1 MKGRRVEFTFQKRRL
16 HCVFVEVTPAVF
28 FLVRRDMT
36 SLMWSSLLDEGKE
49 RRKKELHGWV

>member
-1 MKGRRVEFTFQKRRL
+1 MKGRRVEFTFKKRRL

-36 SLMWSSLLDEGKE
+36 SLTWSSLLDEGTE
-49 RRKKELHGWV
+49 RRKKELQG

>member
-1 MKGRRVEFTFQKRRL
+1 M
-16 HCVFVEVTPAVF
+16 FVEVTPAVS

-49 RRKKELHGWV
+49 RRKKELQGWV